1 MSSANHEV
9 RAGFELRVAALL
21 ADIVAASDSRRVAI
35 VGAGGGAVVDWL
47 LETVAVAKDGN
58 GTQAESARA
67 LAYLIAD
74 PNVCEAVLGRPQA
87 VPNLLRFI
95 FSAQPKRSKK
105 RSVRSSFDVSDKGKS
120 MLVAAIM
127 DVVTSNG
134 DSVEKLSLKPLLPK
148 NAEMRDIAAAIQVIE
163 EGSMLWDEQ
172 HADDDDDDGG
182 TGMKG
187 IGMKVLGG
195 TTVLG
200 LSGNGGYA
208 EVDHSGNGGYAD
220 ADRSDSYKPRTVK
233 VGSTNLLF
241 NKMNDSLP
249 TQAKLS
255 SAVVPGLWDDLYSE
269 HVAVPFA
276 AWALANWA
284 MASEVNRTH
293 IQELDR
299 DGHAVMSALVAPE
312 RSVKWHG
319 SWLVMLLLEERNLPL
334 NNSVS
339 DWTSSLL
346 STISQASQTQDL
358 PLAQVALSALLVAIK
373 RSPQAQEIVMDKG
386 LHSMR
391 EAAKKTVKHK
401 SIQESLAKALE
412 LICSRDLHMS
422 LEETQKWSAI
432 LLSWIFAK
440 ASSDTIRSS
449 AINILSHI
457 LEDYGPSSVPISQ
470 GWLTILLTDALRLRK
485 QTLSKGSANLS
496 NDKVQTQIDQSNV
509 VSATQ
514 TASQLSSAVVNL
526 AGAQLGTATESA
538 DTFPLSDLLSLE
550 PFIGSFKNLK
560 KDKVQKITAA
570 DSAQATLKGIK
581 ALTEICAEDPL
592 CQNKIADFGVL
603 CLLRRL
609 LLEDDYEQLAAIEAY
624 DASRA
629 LEAQERFLSSSD
641 DSSEVDNPSNLRVP
655 ATAHIRRHAARL
667 LTILSVLP
675 KVQNA
680 IVTDKTLCKWLDE
693 CARGQLPGCNDLKI
707 QSYARATLLNAF
719 CSDPASWKSED
730 DGGTESSSLDKRQNC
745 PRYADMIFL
754 INPELHHWKCKE
766 QRILNPVEDSTI
778 DDDDSAKRENRSL
791 SRSLGDENPP
801 ASTSGSESFS
811 NMKFPPLDIVF
822 VHGLRGGPFKTWR
835 LSEDKSSTKSGLV
848 EKIDEEAGKQG
859 TFWPGEWL
867 AADFPHARLFSL
879 KYKTNLTQ
887 WSGASLPL
895 QEMSS
900 MLLEKLV
907 AAGIGDRPVI
917 FVTHSMGGLVVKQ
930 MLYQAKA
937 ENKDNFV
944 NNTVGIVFYSCPHFG
959 SKLADMPWRMGL
971 VLRPAPTIGEL
982 RSGSPRLTELNDF
995 VRRLY
1000 KRRLIDVLSFC
1011 ETKVT
1016 PIVEGYG
1023 GWAFRME
1030 IVPMESAYP
1039 GFGEL
1044 VVLDS
1049 TDHVNSCKPLSRA
1062 DPSYKDTL
1070 EFLKKLR
1077 SHYSLEGSVHNVAA
1091 LASETE
1097 SDYETEEVYSSTEEY
1112 SDGEEGPPPNGQTPP
1127 PVKRRRRRYRKQ
1139 SPGESKGITEEMR
1152 FVNGD
1157 GGGETW
1163 QPSIEG
1169 FSKYLVDSKLV
1180 FSTVERIVDETTDVS
1195 YVYFRRTGL
1204 ERSDCISRDLEWLR
1218 EQGNEIPEPSNPGV
1232 TYAQYLEELAEKS
1245 PPLFLCHFY
1254 NIYFSH
1260 IAGGQVIARKVSDI
1274 LFGGRELEMCK
1285 WEGDA
1290 AELLRGVR
1298 EKLNA
1303 LGEHWS
1309 RDEKNRCLRETT
1321 KAFRFLGQIMHTLP
1335 HDHLIWIILRMMTSQ
1350 YGFNVCRM
1358 KFEGRGI
1365 LNYRTT
1371 LILMSRLDVIASV
1384 NTHVGQELGFHRR
1397 MFDLIVFVLLSCR
1410 YDNDSKLSCRVNPLN
1425 TIKINRLPY
1434 NPIPDNDLITWGPTR

>member
-1 MSSANHEV
+1 MLRLYKSSRTSFPLLSRRRFSTSSFSGDPNAPSEPPSNLRKPPNSPSPPALHHDHRPSLIPHAPLLSRNSLIAAFSAATLLAAYAAAQSKDASVSDRSKSMYADFGKTIENSNESIDRIVNRTRQMGVAASVLWQSLRSVMSSANHEV
-9 RAGFELRVAALL
+9 RAGFELRVAALI

-47 LETVAVAKDGN
+47 LETVAGAKDGN

-74 PNVCEAVLGRPQA
+74 PSVCEAVLGRPQA

-95 FSAQPKRSKK
+95 FSAKPKRSKK
-105 RSVRSSFDVSDKGKS
+105 RSKRSSFDVSDKGKS

-127 DVVTSNG
+127 DVVTSNC
-134 DSVEKLSLKPLLPK
+134 DNVEKLSLKPLLPK
-148 NAEMRDIAAAIQVIE
+148 NADMRDIAAAIQVIE
-163 EGSMLWDEQ
+163 EGGMHWDEQ
-172 HADDDDDDGG
+172 HVDDGDDDDDGG

-187 IGMKVLGG
+187 IGIKVLGG

-208 EVDHSGNGGYAD
+208 DVDHS
-220 ADRSDSYKPRTVK
+220 DSYNSRTARA
-233 VGSTNLLF
+233 GPTNQLF
-241 NKMNDSLP
+241 NKMNDSP
-249 TQAKLS
+249 FIRGKLS
-255 SAVVPGLWDDLYSE
+255 SIVVPGLWDDLDSE

-276 AWALANWA
+276 AWALATWA

-299 DGHAVMSALVAPE
+299 DGRAVMSALVAPE

-319 SWLVMLLLEERNLPL
+319 SWLVLLLLEDRSLPL
-334 NNSVS
+334 NNSIS
-339 DWTSSLL
+339 DWSSSLL

-358 PLAQVALSALLVAIK
+358 PLAQVALSALLVTIQ
-373 RSPQAQEIVMDKG
+373 RSSQAQEIVMEKG

-412 LICSRDLHMS
+412 LISSRELHMS
-422 LEETQKWSAI
+422 LEETQKWSPI
-432 LLSWIFAK
+432 LLSWIFGK

-449 AINILSHI
+449 AIHILSHI
-457 LEDYGPSSVPISQ
+457 LEDYGPSSIPISQ

-485 QTLSKGSANLS
+485 QNLANGSSQFS
-496 NDKVQTQIDQSNV
+496 NDKVKTQIDQANV
-509 VSATQ
+509 VSAIQ
-514 TASQLSSAVVNL
+514 IASQLSSAVVNL
-526 AGAQLGTATESA
+526 AGTQLGTPNGSD
-538 DTFPLSDLLSLE
+538 DTFPLADLLSLE

-560 KDKVQKITAA
+560 KDKAQKITAA
-570 DSAQATLKGIK
+570 DSALATLKGIK
-581 ALTEICAEDPL
+581 GLTEICADDIL
-592 CQNKIADFGVL
+592 CQNKIADLGVL
-603 CLLRRL
+603 CLLRRF

-624 DASRA
+624 DVSRA
-629 LEAQERFLSSSD
+629 LEAQEWFPSSSD
-641 DSSEVDNPSNLRVP
+641 DSSEVNDPSNLRVP
-655 ATAHIRRHAARL
+655 ATAHMRRHAARL
-667 LTILSVLP
+667 LSILSVLP
-675 KVQNA
+675 KVQKA
-680 IVTDKTLCKWLDE
+680 IIADETWCKWLDE

-719 CSDPASWKSED
+719 CSDQASGKLEND
-730 DGGTESSSLDKRQNC
+730 DVTETSSLNKRQHC
-745 PRYADMIFL
+745 PQYADMIFL
-754 INPELHHWKCKE
+754 IRPELPHWKCMEKGSV
-766 QRILNPVEDSTI
+766 NPVDGPI
-778 DDDDSAKRENRSL
+778 VDDESAEKGNGLSQRSSGDD
-791 SRSLGDENPP
+791 NPH
-801 ASTSGSESFS
+801 ASTSGSQSFS
-811 NMKFPPLDIVF
+811 NRDFPPLDIVF

-835 LSEDKSSTKSGLV
+835 VSEDKSSTKSGLV

-895 QEMSS
+895 QEVSS

-930 MLYQAKA
+930 MLHQAKA
-937 ENKDNFV
+937 ENNDNFV
-944 NNTVGIVFYSCPHFG
+944 NNAVGIVFYSCPHFG

-971 VLRPAPTIGEL
+971 VLRPAPSIGEL

-1000 KRRLIDVLSFC
+1000 KKKLIDVLSFC

-1070 EFLKKLR
+1070 EFLKKLKL
-1077 SHYSLEGSVHNVAA
+1077 HYSLEDSVH
-1091 LASETE
+1091 
-1097 SDYETEEVYSSTEEY
+1097 
-1112 SDGEEGPPPNGQTPP
+1112 
-1127 PVKRRRRRYRKQ
+1127 K
-1139 SPGESKGITEEMR
+1139 
-1152 FVNGD
+1152 
-1157 GGGETW
+1157 
-1163 QPSIEG
+1163 
-1169 FSKYLVDSKLV
+1169 
-1180 FSTVERIVDETTDVS
+1180 
-1195 YVYFRRTGL
+1195 
-1204 ERSDCISRDLEWLR
+1204 
-1218 EQGNEIPEPSNPGV
+1218 
-1232 TYAQYLEELAEKS
+1232 
-1245 PPLFLCHFY
+1245 
-1254 NIYFSH
+1254 
-1260 IAGGQVIARKVSDI
+1260 
-1274 LFGGRELEMCK
+1274 
-1285 WEGDA
+1285 
-1290 AELLRGVR
+1290 
-1298 EKLNA
+1298 
-1303 LGEHWS
+1303 
-1309 RDEKNRCLRETT
+1309 
-1321 KAFRFLGQIMHTLP
+1321 
-1335 HDHLIWIILRMMTSQ
+1335 
-1350 YGFNVCRM
+1350 
-1358 KFEGRGI
+1358 
-1365 LNYRTT
+1365 
-1371 LILMSRLDVIASV
+1371 
-1384 NTHVGQELGFHRR
+1384 
-1397 MFDLIVFVLLSCR
+1397 
-1410 YDNDSKLSCRVNPLN
+1410 
-1425 TIKINRLPY
+1425 
-1434 NPIPDNDLITWGPTR
+1434 

>member
-1 MSSANHEV
+1 
-9 RAGFELRVAALL
+9 
-21 ADIVAASDSRRVAI
+21 
-35 VGAGGGAVVDWL
+35 
-47 LETVAVAKDGN
+47 
-58 GTQAESARA
+58 
-67 LAYLIAD
+67 
-74 PNVCEAVLGRPQA
+74 
-87 VPNLLRFI
+87 
-95 FSAQPKRSKK
+95 
-105 RSVRSSFDVSDKGKS
+105 

-127 DVVTSNG
+127 DVVTSNC
-134 DSVEKLSLKPLLPK
+134 DSVEKLSPKPLLPE

-163 EGSMLWDEQ
+163 EGGMHWDEQ
-172 HADDDDDDGG
+172 HLDDDDDDGG
-182 TGMKG
+182 KGMKG
-187 IGMKVLGG
+187 IGIKVLGG

-200 LSGNGGYA
+200 FSG
-208 EVDHSGNGGYAD
+208 EGGYAD
-220 ADRSDSYKPRTVK
+220 VDHSDSYNSRIVK
-233 VGSTNLLF
+233 AGPTNVLF
-241 NKMNDSLP
+241 NKSNESSP

-255 SAVVPGLWDDLYSE
+255 SVVVPGLWDDLDSE

-319 SWLVMLLLEERNLPL
+319 SWLVLLLLEDRNLPL
-334 NNSVS
+334 NDSVS
-339 DWTSSLL
+339 DWSSSLL

-358 PLAQVALSALLVAIK
+358 PLAQVALSALLVTMK
-373 RSPQAQEIVMDKG
+373 RSPQAQEVVMDIG

-391 EAAKKTVKHK
+391 EAAKKTVKHQ

-412 LICSRDLHMS
+412 LICSRELHMS

-432 LLSWIFAK
+432 LLSWIFGK

-457 LEDYGPSSVPISQ
+457 LEDYGPSSIPISQ

-485 QTLSKGSANLS
+485 QSLAKGSAQLS
-496 NDKVQTQIDQSNV
+496 NDKVKTQIDQANV

-526 AGAQLGTATESA
+526 AGTQLGTATESA
-538 DTFPLSDLLSLE
+538 DTFPLADLLSLE

-560 KDKVQKITAA
+560 KDKAQKITAA

-581 ALTEICAEDPL
+581 ALTEICADDSL

-629 LEAQERFLSSSD
+629 LEAQERFPSSSD
-641 DSSEVDNPSNLRVP
+641 DSTVVDNPSNLRVP

-675 KVQNA
+675 KVQKA
-680 IVTDKTLCKWLDE
+680 IVADEIWCKWLDE

-719 CSDPASWKSED
+719 CSDPASWDSEN
-730 DGGTESSSLDKRQNC
+730 GGVTESSSLNKRQHC
-745 PRYADMIFL
+745 PQYADMIFL
-754 INPELHHWKCKE
+754 INPELPHWKCKE
-766 QRILNPVEDSTI
+766 QKSLHPIDDSTVCY
-778 DDDDSAKRENRSL
+778 DSGERENTSL
-791 SRSLGDENPP
+791 SSYLGDDNLP
-801 ASTSGSESFS
+801 ASTSGSQSVS
-811 NMKFPPLDIVF
+811 NMEFPPLDIVF

-867 AADFPHARLFSL
+867 SADFPHARLFSL

-895 QEMSS
+895 QEVSS

-907 AAGIGDRPVI
+907 TAGIGDRPVI

-930 MLYQAKA
+930 MLHQAKT
-937 ENKDNFV
+937 ENKDHFV

-1000 KRRLIDVLSFC
+1000 KKKLIDVLSFC

-1049 TDHVNSCKPLSRA
+1049 TDHVNSCKPLSRT

-1070 EFLKKLR
+1070 EFLKKLK
-1077 SHYSLEGSVHNVAA
+1077 SHYNVDSSVH
-1091 LASETE
+1091 
-1097 SDYETEEVYSSTEEY
+1097 
-1112 SDGEEGPPPNGQTPP
+1112 
-1127 PVKRRRRRYRKQ
+1127 K
-1139 SPGESKGITEEMR
+1139 
-1152 FVNGD
+1152 
-1157 GGGETW
+1157 
-1163 QPSIEG
+1163 
-1169 FSKYLVDSKLV
+1169 
-1180 FSTVERIVDETTDVS
+1180 
-1195 YVYFRRTGL
+1195 
-1204 ERSDCISRDLEWLR
+1204 
-1218 EQGNEIPEPSNPGV
+1218 
-1232 TYAQYLEELAEKS
+1232 
-1245 PPLFLCHFY
+1245 
-1254 NIYFSH
+1254 
-1260 IAGGQVIARKVSDI
+1260 
-1274 LFGGRELEMCK
+1274 
-1285 WEGDA
+1285 
-1290 AELLRGVR
+1290 
-1298 EKLNA
+1298 
-1303 LGEHWS
+1303 
-1309 RDEKNRCLRETT
+1309 
-1321 KAFRFLGQIMHTLP
+1321 
-1335 HDHLIWIILRMMTSQ
+1335 
-1350 YGFNVCRM
+1350 
-1358 KFEGRGI
+1358 
-1365 LNYRTT
+1365 
-1371 LILMSRLDVIASV
+1371 
-1384 NTHVGQELGFHRR
+1384 
-1397 MFDLIVFVLLSCR
+1397 
-1410 YDNDSKLSCRVNPLN
+1410 
-1425 TIKINRLPY
+1425 
-1434 NPIPDNDLITWGPTR
+1434 